1 MARRTLVG
9 LMLVAAV
16 LATASMWNDAATADE
31 AAHVASG
38 LLAVTEGRLDFY
50 ATQAPLIEALEAAP
64 VALAGYR
71 VPGEWK
77 RIGNRPWVVGNL
89 LLYKAGFNPQRILTL
104 ARIPVIVLFLALAM
118 LVYWFVAETTGNRWA
133 GVAACALTAFC
144 PTMLAHGRL
153 ATVDAG
159 LALFAFLAT
168 VLFLQLLAWPS
179 VIVAS
184 LAGIATA
191 FALASK
197 VSGVIVVPYF
207 AILVILWTWRTRA
220 TPWRYLLLAALT
232 AVVAF
237 AGIYMAL
244 GRTLDPLFP
253 FREYLDEIRAVN
265 RFYGDQYV
273 LPQFL
278 LGEFATGGWPHYNFV
293 ALAVKLTIPSL
304 LVLLLGALLSLRRP
318 RFEVMAGSL
327 FAGLFLLVSAFSSL
341 NLGIRHVLPILP
353 FLYAAG
359 VIAIHDARRGAKER
373 ERRLF
378 DGVVALLIGWHV
390 VTAVVAFPSY
400 ISYFNPLIG
409 SHRNADRILI
419 DSNLDWG
426 QDLRRLAQWTR
437 DHGIDVM
444 RVHYFGAGSVEH
456 EFGARGERWSAPRRQ
471 LLPRGWFAVSRHFY
485 RLSFDP
491 RRSPVN
497 YDEYL
502 RASGAEF
509 ITSIGGSI
517 DVYRVR

>member
-1 MARRTLVG
+1 MARRTLVV
-9 LMLVAAV
+9 LVLVAAV
-16 LATASMWNDAATADE
+16 LAAASMWDDSATADE

-38 LLAVTEGRLDFY
+38 LLALTEGRLDFY
-50 ATQAPLIEALEAAP
+50 ATQAPLIEAIEAAP

-71 VPGEWK
+71 VPAEWK
-77 RIGNRPWVVGNL
+77 QIGNRPWVVGNL
-89 LLYKAGFNPQRILTL
+89 LLYRAGLDPHRILTI
-104 ARIPVIVLFLALAM
+104 ARVPVIALFLALAL

-168 VLFLQLLAWPS
+168 VLCLQLLAWPS
-179 VIVAS
+179 LTVAA
-184 LAGIATA
+184 LAGITTA
-191 FALASK
+191 CALASK
-197 VSGVIVVPYF
+197 VSGAIIVPYF

-220 TPWRYLLLAALT
+220 TPWKHLLLAA
-232 AVVAF
+232 VVAILTF
-237 AGIYMAL
+237 AGVYMAL
-244 GRTLDPLFP
+244 GRTLDPLFA
-253 FREYLDEIRAVN
+253 FREYLDEIGAVN
-265 RFYGDQYV
+265 RFYGDRYV

-278 LGEFATGGWPHYNFV
+278 LGEFSTGGWPQYNLV

-304 LVLLLGALLSLRRP
+304 AILLLGMILSVRRA
-318 RFEVMAGSL
+318 RFEVIACFL
-327 FAGLFLLVSAFSSL
+327 FAALFLAASAFSSL

-359 VIAIHDARRGAKER
+359 VIAIHDARRDAKER

-378 DGVVALLIGWHV
+378 DGAVAALIAWHV
-390 VTAVVAFPSY
+390 VTGVVAFPAY

-437 DHGIDVM
+437 DHGVDVM

-456 EFGARGERWSAPRRQ
+456 EFGERGMRWSAPRRE
-471 LLPRGWFAVSRHFY
+471 LLPQGWFAVSRHFY

-491 RRSPVN
+491 RRSPVT

-509 ITSIGGSI
+509 VTSIGGSI
-517 DVYRVR
+517 DVYRIR

>member
-1 MARRTLVG
+1 MAHRTLVA
-9 LMLVAAV
+9 LMLVVALLAA
-16 LATASMWNDAATADE
+16 ASMWNDSATADE

-38 LLAVTEGRLDFY
+38 LLALTEGRLDFY
-50 ATQAPLIEALEAAP
+50 ATQAPLLEALAAAP
-64 VALAGYR
+64 VAVAGYR
-71 VPGEWK
+71 VPDEWE

-89 LLYKAGFNPQRILTL
+89 LLHGAGFEPHRILTL
-104 ARIPVIVLFLALAM
+104 ARVPVIVLFLALAL

-159 LALFAFLAT
+159 LASFAFLAT

-179 VIVAS
+179 VTVAS
-184 LAGIATA
+184 LTGLATA
-191 FALASK
+191 LALTSK
-197 VSGVIVVPYF
+197 VSGAILVPYF

-220 TPWRYLLLAALT
+220 TPWRHVLLAAVV
-232 AVVAF
+232 AIVAF
-237 AGIYMAL
+237 AGIYMTL
-244 GRTLDPLFP
+244 GRSLDPLFA
-253 FREYLDEIRAVN
+253 FREYLDAVRAVN
-265 RFYGDQYV
+265 RFYGDRYL

-278 LGEFATGGWPHYNFV
+278 LGEFSTRGWPHYYLV
-293 ALAVKLTIPSL
+293 ALALKLTIPSL
-304 LVLLLGALLSLRRP
+304 VVLLLGGMLAVRRA
-318 RFEVMAGSL
+318 RFEVLAGFI
-327 FAGLFLLVSAFSSL
+327 FAALFLVVSAFSSL

-359 VIAIHDARRGAKER
+359 VIAIHDARGEAKER

-378 DGVVALLIGWHV
+378 DAVVAMLVGWHV
-390 VTAVVAFPSY
+390 VTAILAFPSY

-437 DHGIDVM
+437 DHGVDLM

-456 EFGARGERWSAPRRQ
+456 EFGDRGERWSAPRRE
-471 LLPRGWFAVSRHFY
+471 LLPKGWFAVSRHFY
-485 RLSFDP
+485 RISFDP
-491 RRSPVN
+491 RRSRMN
-497 YDEYL
+497 YDDYL

-509 ITSIGGSI
+509 VTSIGGSI

>member
-1 MARRTLVG
+1 MARRTLVV
-9 LMLVAAV
+9 LVLVAAV

-64 VALAGYR
+64 LAVAGYR
-71 VPGEWK
+71 VPDEWE
-77 RIGNRPWVVGNL
+77 RIGNRPWVVGHL
-89 LLYKAGFNPQRILTL
+89 LLYRAGFDPHRILTI
-104 ARIPVIVLFLALAM
+104 ARAPVIALFLALAL

-168 VLFLQLLAWPS
+168 VLFLQLLAWPT
-179 VIVAS
+179 VTVAT
-184 LAGIATA
+184 LTGIATA

-197 VSGVIVVPYF
+197 VSGAIVVPYF
-207 AILVILWTWRTRA
+207 AILVILWAWRTRA
-220 TPWRYLLLAALT
+220 TPWRHLLLAA
-232 AVVAF
+232 AVAIVAF
-237 AGIYMAL
+237 GGVYMAL
-244 GRTLDPLFP
+244 GRTVDPIFP

-265 RFYGDQYV
+265 RFYGDRYV

-278 LGEFATGGWPHYNFV
+278 LGEFSSRGWPHYNLV
-293 ALAVKLTIPSL
+293 ALAVKSTIPSL
-304 LVLLLGALLSLRRP
+304 LVLLLGGLLALRRS
-318 RFEVMAGSL
+318 RFEVLSGFL
-327 FAGLFLLVSAFSSL
+327 FAALFLLVSAFSSL

-353 FLYAAG
+353 FLYSAA
-359 VIAIHDARRGAKER
+359 VIAIHDARRDAKER

-390 VTAVVAFPSY
+390 VTAVMAFPSY
-400 ISYFNPLIG
+400 LSYFNPLIG
-409 SHRNADRILI
+409 SQRNADRILI

-456 EFGARGERWSAPRRQ
+456 EFGDRGERWAAPRQQ
-471 LLPRGWFAVSRHFY
+471 LLPKGWFAVSRHFY

-491 RRSPVN
+491 RRSPVS

-509 ITSIGGSI
+509 VTSVGGSI